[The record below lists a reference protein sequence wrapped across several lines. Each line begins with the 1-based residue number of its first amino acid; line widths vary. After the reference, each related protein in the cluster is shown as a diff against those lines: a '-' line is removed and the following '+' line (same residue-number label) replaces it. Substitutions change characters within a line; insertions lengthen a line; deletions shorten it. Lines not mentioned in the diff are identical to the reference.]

1 MTHETTVP
9 VNREH
14 SRLAI
19 DNGPES
25 LREIVL
31 HPHVVITRKEMYL
44 NTLRMQ
50 LLQTGEQGDVS
61 FRHHIAVFEPEI
73 ENVAQKEHMT
83 QFSTLTLKQLH
94 QSQFTFL
101 TGSIRRDAEMR
112 VRHEQTVAVQRNDL
126 GVWFLIFHAAKIR
139 FLGIEA
145 IGSRGKAIGSR
156 GKAIS
161 DKE

>member
-31 HPHVVITRKEMYL
+31 HPHVVIARKEMYL

-50 LLQTGEQGDVS
+50 LLQTGKQGNIA
-61 FRHHIAVFEPEI
+61 FRHYIAVLEPEV
-73 ENVAQKEHMT
+73 ENVAHKEHMAKV
-83 QFSTLTLKQLH
+83 STLILNQLH

-112 VRHEQTVAVQRNDL
+112 IRHEQAVAVQRNDL

-145 IGSRGKAIGSR
+145 IGSRGKAIGSK